1 MNLICHLFNHFAP
14 FFDTMGK
21 EGDDEVDRGEIEE
34 LINVLKK
41 EFKDEST
48 GHDWYHLE
56 RVRNNALLIA
66 EKENVTDTYII
77 ELAALLHD
85 VPDEKLTASA
95 EEGKRKLEELIAP
108 LSLAEDEKNELY
120 DIIFS
125 ISYKGGNEESLSSI
139 KAMIVRDADRLDAL
153 GAIGIAR
160 TFAYGG
166 KKGRA
171 IFDPD
176 IDVRFEMSLIEYRNG
191 KSSSIHHF
199 YEKLLKLKNLMCTHT
214 GKILAEERHEY
225 MLEFLKQFNKE
236 WNGQE

>member
-1 MNLICHLFNHFAP
+1 M
-14 FFDTMGK
+14 
-21 EGDDEVDRGEIEE
+21 DRVEIEE
-34 LINVLKK
+34 LINALKK
-41 EFKDEST
+41 EFKEEAT
-48 GHDWYHLE
+48 GHDWFHLE

-85 VPDEKLTASA
+85 VPDEKLNSSK
-95 EEGKRKLEELIAP
+95 EEGKRKLERFVSL
-108 LSLAEDEKNELY
+108 LSLHEDEKKELY

-125 ISYKGGNEESLSSI
+125 ISYKGGNEETLSSI
-139 KAMIVRDADRLDAL
+139 KAMIVRDADRLDAM

-166 KKGRA
+166 KKGQSLY
-171 IFDPD
+171 DPD
-176 IDVRFEMSLIEYRNG
+176 IAVRSDMTLSEYRTG

-199 YEKLLKLKNLMCTHT
+199 HEKLLKLKDLMCTET
-214 GKILAEERHEY
+214 GKILAEERHVY
-225 MLEFLKQFNKE
+225 MLGFLKQFNRE